1 MNKQI
6 IKYLVISD
14 IHLGHNINKTEY
26 IVNNLRNFIFKN
38 KKFKNLDIIFIAGD
52 IFDRL
57 LNPSSNDMILS
68 CVWLTELVK
77 FCKERKIKLRILEG
91 TPSHDWKQAKLISNI
106 IEKLNIEIDY
116 RYIDTLFI
124 EDMNDLGLS
133 ILYVPDEYKH
143 KATDTFKDV
152 KKLMKSL
159 GKEMVDIAIMHGQF
173 SYQLPIK
180 LESSHNEEDYSS
192 ITRYYIN
199 IGHIHTHSVRDFI
212 IAQGS
217 FDRLTHGEEEDKGG
231 VLVTL
236 EKIFDKVGFK
246 YEFIPN
252 HGAMIFKTVDY
263 KDSDIEYI
271 LKDIS
276 SICKKLPIPSNLR
289 ILTKKHSELSKN
301 LSTIKSLYPGINI
314 KIENKEKEKVEKL
327 NLLENKIV
335 DESFTIT
342 KENIKE
348 LLDEEMKIRGYTKEQ
363 IAIYDEIIREVI

>member
-173 SYQLPIK
+173 NYQLPIK

-192 ITRYYIN
+192 ISRYYIN

>member
-173 SYQLPIK
+173 NYQLPIK